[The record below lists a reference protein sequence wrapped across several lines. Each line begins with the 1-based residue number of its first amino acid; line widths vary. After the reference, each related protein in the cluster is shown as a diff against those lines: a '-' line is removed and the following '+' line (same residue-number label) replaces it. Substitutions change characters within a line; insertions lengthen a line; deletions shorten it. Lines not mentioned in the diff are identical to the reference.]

1 MPSST
6 ASSGS
11 DRTLTKSPRAF
22 GTHRAAALLL
32 WPRLDPE
39 GLRRAGDDPLKL
51 ARLAER
57 RTGIPRDE
65 IIGMLE
71 RVARTLPPN
80 PPSQRRVPI
89 SIRPDRVPVV
99 RPSEAADQ
107 AAGQAQEERP
117 RSSA

>member
-6 ASSGS
+6 ASTGS
-11 DRTLTKSPRAF
+11 DRTISQSSCAI
-22 GTHRAAALLL
+22 GAYRAAALLL

-39 GLRRAGDDPLKL
+39 GLRRAGGDPVKL

-71 RVARTLPPN
+71 RVALTLPPN
-80 PPSQRRVPI
+80 PRSRRRVPI
-89 SIRPDRVPVV
+89 PIRPERVPVIGT
-99 RPSEAADQ
+99 PDATDGSS
-107 AAGQAQEERP
+107 EERVH
-117 RSSA
+117 SIS